1 MIQVLIDHVEKNFKW
16 IDVIN
21 PDADELSKLAAQYR
35 LHSTSVQD
43 CLDPKHLPKLEVI
56 EGTTFLILRTLEPDS
71 SNDSDTVQELTTKI
85 AMFFNKNLLI
95 TIHRVKLNYL
105 EEIKKKWDEYE
116 LDKKNT
122 EFTLIHDIIKNV
134 LLSFEAE
141 VTKSYTEIETCETA
155 IFKSRKPEFMI
166 NELYQLRR
174 KAAIFKRML
183 YLTKEII
190 NRLKTNSD
198 IDEPYLQDLKE
209 TVSSLYYSGEDQ
221 VESVNNLLNLHLSYE
236 SHKTNEVIRVLTIF
250 SVFFL
255 PLTFIAGIYGMNF
268 DFMPEL
274 NWKFGYPGALVLMVA
289 IAGGVYFW
297 FRKRNWL

>member
-1 MIQVLIDHVEKNFKW
+1 MRQTLIDHVEKNFKW
-16 IDVIN
+16 IDVLN
-21 PDADELSKLAAQYR
+21 PDAEELIQLAKEYN

-43 CLDPKHLPKLEVI
+43 CLDPKHLPKLEII
-56 EGTTFLILRTLEPDS
+56 EGTTFLILRTLEPGS
-71 SNDSDTVQELTTKI
+71 ARDSDTVQELTTKI

-95 TIHRVKLNYL
+95 TIHRVKLGYL

-116 LDKKNT
+116 IDKRNT
-122 EFTLIHDIIKNV
+122 EFTLIHDIINNV
-134 LLSFEAE
+134 LLSFESE
-141 VTKSYTEIETCETA
+141 VSKSYTDIEACETA
-155 IFKSRKPEFMI
+155 IFKSKKPRFMI

-174 KAAIFKRML
+174 RAAIFKRML
-183 YLTKEII
+183 YLTKEVI
-190 NRLKTNSD
+190 NRLRTSSD
-198 IDEPYLQDLKE
+198 VDEPYLQDLKE
-209 TVSSLYYSGEDQ
+209 TSSSLYYSGEDQ

-274 NWKFGYPGALVLMVA
+274 DWSFGYPSALILMLF
-289 IAGGVYFW
+289 IAVGIFLW
-297 FRKRNWL
+297 FKKRSWL